1 MINAQK
7 IQDEKIMQDK
17 KKIKEKRTELL
28 YLMALDD
35 EWYRDE
41 TSELYNEIMICSEEL
56 RKLTSDKRKIRRMS
70 QEEYMRLRKLGF
82 TLNEIADYYGV
93 SASYLNSWRQK
104 KRNYILNKNIWE

>member
-1 MINAQK
+1 MINGQI

-28 YLMALDD
+28 CLMALDD
-35 EWYRDE
+35 EWYKDE
-41 TSELYNEIMICSEEL
+41 NSELYIKIMTCSEEL

-70 QEEYMRLRKLGF
+70 QEEYTHLRRVGF

-93 SASYLNSWRQK
+93 SVSYLNRWRQK
-104 KRNYILNKNIWE
+104 KEITF

>member
-41 TSELYNEIMICSEEL
+41 TSELYNKIMICSE
-56 RKLTSDKRKIRRMS
+56 
-70 QEEYMRLRKLGF
+70 
-82 TLNEIADYYGV
+82 
-93 SASYLNSWRQK
+93 
-104 KRNYILNKNIWE
+104 

>member
-41 TSELYNEIMICSEEL
+41 TSELYNKIMICSEEL
-56 RKLTSDKRKIRRMS
+56 RKLTSDEPRRV
-70 QEEYMRLRKLGF
+70 YAI
-82 TLNEIADYYGV
+82 T
-93 SASYLNSWRQK
+93 
-104 KRNYILNKNIWE
+104 

>member
-1 MINAQK
+1 MINGQK

-35 EWYRDE
+35 EWHRDE
-41 TSELYNEIMICSEEL
+41 TSELYNKIMICSEEL

-93 SASYLNSWRQK
+93 SVSYLNSWRQK
-104 KRNYILNKNIWE
+104 KEITF